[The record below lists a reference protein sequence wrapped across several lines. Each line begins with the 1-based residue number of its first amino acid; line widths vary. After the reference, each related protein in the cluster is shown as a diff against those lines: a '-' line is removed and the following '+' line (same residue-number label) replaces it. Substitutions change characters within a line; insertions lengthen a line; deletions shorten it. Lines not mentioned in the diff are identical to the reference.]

1 MKKIHF
7 ALLAA
12 ALSAGTAAAD
22 NVTPAVRAEADAL
35 ARQYTGRT
43 CRADYDLDTDRYS
56 KPLSAAQIRN
66 ERIKI
71 YNDWKKDLEK
81 DARKKG
87 DTYEIRYSNDRVWY
101 WQKEAKSGKTE
112 FKVVTV
118 SANGER
124 ELSCDL

>member
-43 CRADYDLDTDRYS
+43 CRADYDLDTERYGRS
-56 KPLSAAQIRN
+56 LSATQIQAKRT
-66 ERIKI
+66 ET
-71 YNDWKKDLEK
+71 YNDWKKDLAE
-81 DARKKG
+81 DAREDGGTYRIGFENNRVWAWQKVKKG
-87 DTYEIRYSNDRVWY
+87 
-101 WQKEAKSGKTE
+101 QTE
-112 FKVVTV
+112 FKVVTI
-118 SANGER
+118 SATGER